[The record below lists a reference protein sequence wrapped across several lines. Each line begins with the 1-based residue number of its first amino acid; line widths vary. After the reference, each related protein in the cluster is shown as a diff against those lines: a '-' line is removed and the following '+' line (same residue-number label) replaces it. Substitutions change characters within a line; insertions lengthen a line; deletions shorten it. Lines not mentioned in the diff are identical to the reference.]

1 VNIYIDKFENTQLQI
16 ININGQL
23 VFEKQVN
30 ENNTLLDV
38 SSYNKGVYII
48 KITNETGISIH
59 KLVVK

>member
-1 VNIYIDKFENTQLQI
+1 
-16 ININGQL
+16 
-23 VFEKQVN
+23 EKQVN

-48 KITNETGISIH
+48 KITNETGISIN